1 MISFLASIIGGICGI
16 GGGIII
22 KPALDL
28 SGLASIA
35 TISFLSSCT
44 VLSMSAYNVCKSLS
58 EKSGAI
64 DTKSGTPLAIGAAL
78 GGVGGG
84 IVGKAVSRRMDNKAV
99 DKLFI
104 VLMCVIICIC
114 IYNAAKYL

>member
-1 MISFLASIIGGICGI
+1 
-16 GGGIII
+16 
-22 KPALDL
+22 
-28 SGLASIA
+28 
-35 TISFLSSCT
+35 
-44 VLSMSAYNVCKSLS
+44 MSAYNVCKSLS

-78 GGVGGG
+78 GDVAG
-84 IVGKAVSRRMDNKAV
+84 N
-99 DKLFI
+99 KLFI

>member
-1 MISFLASIIGGICGI
+1 MISFLASIIGGIGGI

-78 GGVGGG
+78 GG

>member
-78 GGVGGG
+78 GG
-84 IVGKAVSRRMDNKAV
+84 IVGKAVSRRMDNKAGN
-99 DKLFI
+99 KMFI

>member
-1 MISFLASIIGGICGI
+1 MISFLASIIGGIGGI

-58 EKSGAI
+58 EKSGA
-64 DTKSGTPLAIGAAL
+64 PLAIGAAL
-78 GGVGGG
+78 GG

-104 VLMCVIICIC
+104 VLMCAIICIC

>member
-78 GGVGGG
+78 GGVA
-84 IVGKAVSRRMDNKAV
+84 GKAVSRRMDNKAV